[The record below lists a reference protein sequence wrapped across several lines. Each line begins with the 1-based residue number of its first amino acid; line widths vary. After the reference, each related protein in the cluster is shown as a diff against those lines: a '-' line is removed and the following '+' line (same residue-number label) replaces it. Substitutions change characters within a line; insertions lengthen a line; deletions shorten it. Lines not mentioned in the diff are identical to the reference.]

1 MNAAPISATPCCK
14 NDRSFSFVKTPGDTI
29 LSAILML
36 NLKILLS

>member
-29 LSAILML
+29 LSAILYS